1 MGCLSILAAQQSRL
15 GINMAVQKQQFVT
28 TSVNV
33 PAGVD
38 ILGVLGTSDKV
49 LRIIEKAFPQV
60 SLVAVGRRISIA
72 GPGPEVTIAEGLLR
86 ELVALAAAG
95 ASLDVEGVKRAV
107 ALLKE
112 APVSGPGGH
121 SSVGDPRAAHPGTR
135 VRAKTPGQ
143 QKYMDALA
151 RSQVVFGIGPAGTG
165 KTYLAIARAVSSL
178 LDGSVRRLVLTR
190 PAVEAGENLGFL
202 PGSLT
207 EKIDPYLRPLYDAL
221 QELLEGGALPKL
233 MESGA
238 IEVAPIAYMRGRTLN
253 DAFVIVDEAQN
264 TTPAQM
270 KMLLTRIGR
279 GSQMVVTGD
288 VTQIDLGVGQRS
300 GLIQAEQILRD
311 VAGIEMC
318 YLTSADVVR
327 TRIVQDIVEAYEDWE
342 ARHEDRS
349 EGRRP

>member
-1 MGCLSILAAQQSRL
+1 
-15 GINMAVQKQQFVT
+15 MAVEKQQFVT
-28 TSVNV
+28 ASVNV
-33 PAGVD
+33 PVGVD
-38 ILGVLGTSDKV
+38 LLGVLGTSDKV

-72 GPGPEVTIAEGLLR
+72 GPGPEVAIAEGLLR
-86 ELVALAAAG
+86 ELVALAASGAG
-95 ASLDVEGVKRAV
+95 LDLEGIKRAV

-112 APVSGPGGH
+112 TSASGGGGSTGAAGEVRVSNRGG
-121 SSVGDPRAAHPGTR
+121 R

-165 KTYLAIARAVSSL
+165 KTYLAIARGVSSL
-178 LDGSVRRLVLTR
+178 LDGTVRRLVLTR

-221 QELLEGGALPKL
+221 QELLEEGTLPKL

-253 DAFVIVDEAQN
+253 DAYVIVDEAQN

-279 GSQMVVTGD
+279 GSQMAVTGD
-288 VTQIDLGVGQRS
+288 VTQIDLGAGQRS
-300 GLIQAEQILRD
+300 GLIQAEQVLRD
-311 VAGIEMC
+311 VSGIEIC

-327 TRIVQDIVEAYEDWE
+327 TRIVQDIVDAYEDWE